1 MAEWVTLSVHGNA
14 VVPERTAGNGPLMTV
29 AGADWSDVVGFPT
42 GWGKTFRGRAGR
54 ANWFHYPLPTIDA
67 WGHTGSTHG
76 IVQIL
81 LFFLA
86 KNTATMTDGHVWSL
100 SAPGDPSIAET
111 DGRIHARTVS
121 ATGNHLSAPE
131 TLFFTPL
138 LQFSGPLGV
147 SMLLNFGAADSD
159 VVFRGATVTFEI
171 P

>member
-1 MAEWVTLSVHGNA
+1 MGKDVQGSGWTSQLVSLSAPDH
-14 VVPERTAGNGPLMTV
+14 RCL
-29 AGADWSDVVGFPT
+29 
-42 GWGKTFRGRAGR
+42 
-54 ANWFHYPLPTIDA
+54 
-67 WGHTGSTHG
+67 GHTGSTHG

-86 KNTATMTDGHVWSL
+86 KNTATMTDVHVWSL